1 MWRKFAGPEFYPSM
15 FKLTSDQRVAIQKL
29 IAVII
34 ADPYSN
40 TLNPIL
46 LDSNTRENEAATV
59 WLRYRIDDKE
69 KRIICL
75 RVSI

>member
-15 FKLTSDQRVAIQKL
+15 FKLSPDQRLEIQKL
-29 IAVII
+29 IALIV
-34 ADPYSN
+34 ADPYN
-40 TLNPIL
+40 IALDPVV
-46 LDSNTRENEAATV
+46 LDSSTRENEAASV

-69 KRIICL
+69 KRIIFL